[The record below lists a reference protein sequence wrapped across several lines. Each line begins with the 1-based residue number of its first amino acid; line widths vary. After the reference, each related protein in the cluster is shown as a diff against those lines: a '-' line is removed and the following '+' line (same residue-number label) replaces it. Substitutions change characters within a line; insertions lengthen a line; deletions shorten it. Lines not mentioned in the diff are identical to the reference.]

1 MSDQEGERENL
12 AIGTLSVNQRAT
24 GSEFRKMDLDSP
36 GASGVIIVRFGS
48 KGDENGPSAPGPF
61 SDLKL
66 TQFGRNRT
74 LGHEGLFSGRQRT
87 SEGTP
92 LHSRS

>member
-12 AIGTLSVNQRAT
+12 AIGTLSVNQRAI

-48 KGDENGPSAPGPF
+48 QADVKRHPSRCLLSGV
-61 SDLKL
+61 K
-66 TQFGRNRT
+66 RT
-74 LGHEGLFSGRQRT
+74 
-87 SEGTP
+87 
-92 LHSRS
+92 